1 MKITFLDENSNNY
14 RRVKKSL
21 WGDPTGKIKT
31 FAIISPENPLGWE
44 NSTEEDFKRKYLQ
57 WLDNPS
63 KYNKEQ
69 LSNMKSSMI
78 RSKIKETGDR
88 ALIFGNFTYAHI
100 RGKYGE
106 YENTLM
112 IFNIPFS
119 DAKVL
124 AKDYGQESFFFGIVK
139 SDKSTIAYYK
149 TTNSCKTYKL
159 VEITEDVS
167 TVEDAED
174 FFSKFGFKYTIN
186 MREVGADVPEV
197 ANTDEFEESMN
208 EKSTFIARS
217 SHRKNSY
224 NER

>member
-1 MKITFLDENSNNY
+1 MKIDKLEENSNNY
-14 RRVKKSL
+14 RRAKKAL
-21 WGDPTGKIKT
+21 WGDPSGKIKT
-31 FAIISPENPLGWE
+31 FAIISPENPLEWE
-44 NSTEEDFKRKYLQ
+44 NSTEEEFKEKYRK
-57 WLDNPS
+57 WLDNPQ
-63 KYNKEQ
+63 KFNKEQ

-78 RSKIKETGDR
+78 KSKIKETGDR
-88 ALIFGNFTYAHI
+88 ALVFGNFTYVHI
-100 RGKYGE
+100 RGKYGG

-112 IFNIPFS
+112 IFNIPFA

-124 AKDYGQESFFFGIVK
+124 ARDYGQESFFFGIVRP
-139 SDKSTIAYYK
+139 DRSTIAYYK

-186 MREVGADVPEV
+186 MREFGADVPEV
-197 ANTDEFEESMN
+197 VNNGEFEESMN
-208 EKSTFIARS
+208 EKSTFVSRS

-224 NER
+224 K